1 VDGRPVALDGQPPQA
16 LGPLL
21 ALTGGRVVCD
31 DRLVGEEFGC
41 GAGRWTARIASAAS
55 AVHSPFVVL

>member
-1 VDGRPVALDGQPPQA
+1 VDGGPVALDGQPPQA
-16 LGPLL
+16 LGALL
-21 ALTGGRVVCD
+21 VLTGGRVVCG
-31 DRLVGEEFGC
+31 DRLVGEFGC